1 MLAEE
6 WTRTRFQTG
15 QPNLSI
21 HDRTYRNIEQPA
33 GLRLAA
39 KLIFPPENLFIGI
52 SHAIFTGFIFRQCLL
67 CGIGLFLLS
76 HLLPA
81 NFLAARMSSRSNH
94 SIAARQIGG
103 LALIPAILVTLAIF
117 APDLEVNMQLFLC
130 LSGASL
136 LLWVVGGL
144 DDRYELSEIIRLGS
158 QLLAAI
164 TVLYGLGP
172 DFRLLPNLLPYW
184 LEATLIVFALIIAI
198 NVTNFMDGLDLMTV
212 AGLGVPLVGIAL
224 LGALGLTGLT
234 SSGIGAV
241 AAGGLLGFALF
252 NRPPASIFLG
262 DSGSPPLGLIV
273 GTALLLLA
281 RETHIVVAL
290 VLPLYYILDAGTTI
304 VMRAAQG
311 ENILKAHS
319 KHAYQIAKRS
329 GWSVPKV
336 VAHVALLNTIL
347 IACVVALLALDH
359 PLAQLTFLLVAAV
372 ATLILLLDFRGH
384 FRKL

>member
-1 MLAEE
+1 M
-6 WTRTRFQTG
+6 RF
-15 QPNLSI
+15 LLVSFFVS
-21 HDRTYRNIEQPA
+21 A
-33 GLRLAA
+33 
-39 KLIFPPENLFIGI
+39 
-52 SHAIFTGFIFRQCLL
+52 LL

-117 APDLEVNMQLFLC
+117 TPDLEVNMQLFLC

-136 LLWVVGGL
+136 LLWAIGGL

-158 QLLAAI
+158 QFLAAI

-224 LGALGLTGLT
+224 LGAMGLTGLT

-262 DSGSPPLGLIV
+262 DSGSPPLGLIA

-319 KHAYQIAKRS
+319 KHAYQIAKRG

-336 VAHVALLNTIL
+336 VAHVALLNAIL

-359 PLAQLTFLLVAAV
+359 PLAQLAFLLVAAV
-372 ATLILLLDFRGH
+372 ATLILLLDFRGR